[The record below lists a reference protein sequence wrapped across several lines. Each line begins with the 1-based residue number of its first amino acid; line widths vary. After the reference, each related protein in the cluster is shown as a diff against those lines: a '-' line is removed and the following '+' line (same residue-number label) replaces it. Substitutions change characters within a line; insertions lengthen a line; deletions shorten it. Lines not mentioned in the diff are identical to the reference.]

1 MRRNVIDVAFPVYRL
16 SSVIVHDTPRHPT
29 VLERMLLRLC
39 TRYRE
44 APVIGAM
51 RVVDV
56 FEQQLGVVDA
66 MALVGPC
73 ADSLIRLGAIERPV
87 GQSSIMHAT
96 VGELQLTE
104 KGHGLWQDNKVPA
117 KERTNDT
124 THYLDPLTGTVFS
137 ESQARKLLNNPQGLA
152 VDSAA
157 LRPGDSS
164 LAVSTFLEREPHE
177 WKTPSTFIT
186 SVKTQMAGELWQKYR
201 IEITIAND
209 GTISMA
215 APGTPDLQQWLQRAS
230 DELVWT
236 LLLEP
241 LLNAPLASDELP
253 PLGCSLASAKEISP
267 LFCATDTN
275 LRDISAERPLLYLC
289 RGGPSSISDD
299 VPRIELRS
307 SQVLAEDPCSAHPLL
322 AQLEDSA
329 DLTEGLAGLA
339 LYGPGRPVTAWFSGQ
354 TQVFWNGSGRKANL
368 RVVAGEV
375 DSEAA
380 WADIRA
386 LIEASVPCDTDSRWA
401 ALACLW
407 APADQVIASWEN
419 RHDTLDLVS
428 LLEAGAD
435 FSRGLKRF
443 APAAAMADWHTC
455 LLGILKSTVLPRTQS
470 IAASFI
476 LHILQLSKRC
486 LDARAAEL
494 EPLLLAKADSVDD
507 LETLIAIR
515 RTVAASRE
523 LPVAL
528 IGTEIQ
534 RLWLCQALEGEP
546 ADLCGPHGLVQ
557 GLEAFHR
564 ACAALRESPGLEAL
578 LMSDGDPL
586 QLRRVGPRA
595 LDNVQAWQASTG
607 SLFKGARTRAV
618 EHPAELQRMLFCSE
632 QWQANVTRRLAPAV
646 DAGMRLLVL
655 DTNALLLEPQ
665 LLALMPARDTPV
677 LAHAVLQELDRHKS
691 DTRPEREQRAR
702 QARSADHAILK
713 AKDRIRHEEAAPE
726 LLPAE
731 SKREADDL
739 ILSVALKLRLSDTVL
754 VTGDVNLRNKAHAE
768 NVRTMAP
775 AEYLQDIGAVAKDS
789 MSSSGRNDRKKHQ
802 RNR

>member
-1 MRRNVIDVAFPVYRL
+1 MRRNVIDVAFPLYRL

-56 FEQQLGVVDA
+56 FEQQLGLVGA

-73 ADSLIRLGAIERPV
+73 ADSLIRLGAIERPA
-87 GQSSIMHAT
+87 GHSSIMHAT

-124 THYLDPLTGTVFS
+124 THYLDPLTGTVLS
-137 ESQARKLLNNPQGLA
+137 ESQSRKFLNNPQGLA

-164 LAVSTFLEREPHE
+164 LAVSTFLERESHE

-186 SVKTQMAGELWQKYR
+186 SVRTQVTGELWQKYQ

-209 GTISMA
+209 GTVLLA
-215 APGTPDLQQWLQRAS
+215 APSAPDLQQWLQRAS

-241 LLNAPLASDELP
+241 LLDAPQVLDELP

-267 LFCATDTN
+267 LLGASDTN

-289 RGGPSSISDD
+289 RGGPTSISDD
-299 VPRIELRS
+299 VPRIEFRA
-307 SQVLAEDPCSAHPLL
+307 SQLLADDPCNAHPLL
-322 AQLEDSA
+322 AQLEDSV
-329 DLTEGLAGLA
+329 DLTEGLVGLA
-339 LYGPGRPVTAWFSGQ
+339 LYGPGRPVTAWFSGPA
-354 TQVFWNGSGRKANL
+354 QVFWNGSGRQANL
-368 RVVAGEV
+368 RVVAGEA

-380 WADIRA
+380 WADLRA

-407 APADQVIASWEN
+407 APADQVIASWVS
-419 RHDTLDLVS
+419 RHSALDIVS

-443 APAAAMADWHTC
+443 APTTALAEWHTC
-455 LLGILKSTVLPRTQS
+455 LLGILKSTVIPRTQS

-476 LHILQLSKRC
+476 LHVLQLSKRC
-486 LDARAAEL
+486 LNTRATEL

-515 RTVAASRE
+515 RAVAASRE

-534 RLWLCQALEGEP
+534 RLWLGQALEGEP
-546 ADLCGPHGLVQ
+546 TDLCGPHGLVQ
-557 GLEAFHR
+557 GFEAFHR
-564 ACAALRESPGLEAL
+564 ACAALRESPGFDAL
-578 LMSDGDPL
+578 LMADGDPL

-595 LDNVQAWQASTG
+595 LDNVRAWQASTS
-607 SLFKGARTRAV
+607 SLFSGARTKAV
-618 EHPAELQRMLFCSE
+618 EHPAKLQRMLLCSE
-632 QWQANVTRRLAPAV
+632 QWQASVTRQLAPAV

-665 LLALMPARDTPV
+665 LLALMPTRDTPV
-677 LAHAVLQELDRHKS
+677 LTHTVLQELDRHKS

-702 QARSADHAILK
+702 QAQSANHAILR

-726 LLPAE
+726 LLAAE
-731 SKREADDL
+731 SKRDADDL
-739 ILSVALKLRLSDTVL
+739 ILSVALKLRLSDTLL
-754 VTGDVNLRNKAHAE
+754 VTGDINLRNKAHAE

-789 MSSSGRNDRKKHQ
+789 TSSSGRNENKKRP